1 MIPRMIEL
9 GGQPLTLSEIAA
21 IGGGE
26 ETVRLAPSA
35 VPKMEASRAVV
46 RRAREEHVPVYGINT
61 GFGKLCD
68 VKIPDADIDRLQL
81 NLVRSH
87 ACGIGRP
94 LSEPE
99 TRVVMAL
106 RAN

>member
-1 MIPRMIEL
+1 ML
-9 GGQPLTLSEIAA
+9 LLDGQPLTLSQLADIASGALPVEIAPA
-21 IGGGE
+21 
-26 ETVRLAPSA
+26 A
-35 VPKMEASRAVV
+35 VARMEASEHVV
-46 RRAREEHVPVYGINT
+46 RRAAAGDRPVYGINT
-61 GFGKLCD
+61 GFGKLCE
-68 VKIPDADIDRLQL
+68 VRIPNEAIGLLQL

-87 ACGIGRP
+87 ACGTGTP